1 MDVSKALLGRRTSR
15 KLKQDKIDQADLEKL
30 VDFARLSALPA
41 TIQPLRFAIINEER
55 LVKATF
61 PHTKW
66 AGYMP
71 ENGTPKAGEE
81 PTAYIAILGHK
92 ATKSAFEVEAGAAI
106 TSMMLGAFEMGIG
119 SCWLGSINRKE
130 LLELYGIS
138 GDEYELVYLLA
149 LGYPNQE
156 SRAVTATDSIKY
168 YEDENG
174 GICVPKLSLD
184 EVIVDL

>member
-1 MDVSKALLGRRTSR
+1 MDVSKALLGRRTIR
-15 KLKQDKIDQADLEKL
+15 KFKQDKLSYADLEKL
-30 VDFARLSALPA
+30 VDFARLSAFPA
-41 TIQPLRFAIINEER
+41 NIQPLRFAIINDDE

-71 ENGTPKAGEE
+71 EKGTPKPGEE

-92 ATKSAFEVEAGAAI
+92 ATKSAFQVEAGAAI

-119 SCWLGSINRKE
+119 SCWLGSIDRND
-130 LLELYGIS
+130 LLALYGIS

-156 SRAVTATDSIKY
+156 SRAVVATDSIKY

-174 GICVPKLSLD
+174 GICVPKLPLD
-184 EVIVDL
+184 EVIIDL

>member
-1 MDVSKALLGRRTSR
+1 MDVSKALIGRRTIR
-15 KLKQDKIDQADLEKL
+15 KFKQDKLAQADLEKL
-30 VDFARLSALPA
+30 VDFARLSAFPA
-41 TIQPLRFAIINEER
+41 NIQPLRFAIINDDS

-71 ENGTPKAGEE
+71 ENGTPKQGEE

-92 ATKSAFEVEAGAAI
+92 GTKSAFQVEAGAAI

-119 SCWLGSINRKE
+119 SCWLGSINRSE
-130 LLELYGIS
+130 LLKLYGIS
-138 GDEYELVYLLA
+138 EDEYELVYLLA

-174 GICVPKLSLD
+174 GISVPKLPLD
-184 EVIVDL
+184 EVLIKI